1 MDHTG
6 EATTNTPTIKGYIST
21 KEGWKI
27 AGPYYSQSGSGT
39 LYTTLD
45 DLLKWDAALN
55 DEKVLTQD
63 SLDKMFTSYSY
74 KNYGYGWMIDNEQT
88 PAVSFHNGSGTGYS
102 TGISR
107 NLGGGLTIILLG
119 NQAGRDTITFMKE
132 LRNRI
137 E

>member
-1 MDHTG
+1 M
-6 EATTNTPTIKGYIST
+6 
-21 KEGWKI
+21 
-27 AGPYYSQSGSGT
+27 YS
-39 LYTTLD
+39 TLD

-55 DEKVLTQD
+55 DDEVLTQA
-63 SLDKMFTSYSY
+63 SLNKMLTSYSY
-74 KNYGYGWMIDNEQT
+74 KNYGYGWMIDHAQT

-107 NLGGGLTIILLG
+107 NIGGGLTIILLG

-132 LRNRI
+132 IRNRI